1 VVSSV
6 TDVPKKTYFRIQSN
20 PITNGVLDVE
30 VDFSNQKGNKFL
42 LMDITGK
49 TIYLEQNCNHI
60 NDNRMSMDV
69 SCLPSGMY
77 WLTLTVDGCRMQT
90 AQVVIYQ

>member
-1 VVSSV
+1 V
-6 TDVPKKTYFRIQSN
+6 TDAPKKTNFRIQSN

-30 VDFSNQKGNKFL
+30 LDFLSQKGNQFL

-49 TIYLEQNCNHI
+49 TVYLDQKYDHT
-60 NDNRMSMDV
+60 NDTKISIDV
-69 SCLPSGMY
+69 SILTSGMY
-77 WLTLTVDGCRMQT
+77 WLTLVGDNQRLQT